1 MQDKVLEEAWSIW
14 AAMTE
19 DERFGV
25 QFGLFPACRMP
36 PPGEHSRKVALALM
50 GIEKEVRNAHAHG

>member
-1 MQDKVLEEAWSIW
+1 MQDKVLEQAWSIW

-25 QFGLFPACRMP
+25 QFGMFPAAKMP
-36 PPGEHSRKVALALM
+36 PTGDFSRRVAIALI
-50 GIEKEVRNAHAHG
+50 GIEKEVRGANAHG